1 MTSLTLGIN
10 TGFAINRFPE
20 PDEWARIVTE
30 DLHLTSVQLVA
41 DLLNPFWPSPV
52 IESEVARIQ
61 DAVCRY
67 GISIHSLMTSAF
79 TRVNHLLHP
88 HLQSRQAWS
97 EWFARFADLAAR
109 LGARAI
115 GSHFG
120 ILSVRDAHDPLRYR
134 ERVDEGVRRW
144 QELSF
149 YARDAGLEYIY
160 FETMSIPREMAYT
173 VAEARELCA
182 RVNEHAGVP
191 MVFCLDVGHAPHP
204 DERDPYLWLSELG
217 RDTRIVHLQQTE
229 AGHSRHWPFISPY
242 NELGIIDPARVIASL
257 CEARAGDVLLAF
269 EISHRESYEQ
279 DSRVVDDL
287 RASVAYWRRFLPHDG
302 PCPSPLIANGEPLP

>member
-20 PDEWARIVTE
+20 PEQWARIVADE
-30 DLHLTSVQLVA
+30 LQLTSVQLVA
-41 DLLNPFWPSPV
+41 DLLNPFWPPSV
-52 IESEVARIQ
+52 IEAEIARIQ

-67 GISIHSLMTSAF
+67 GITIHSLMTSSF

-88 HLQSRQAWS
+88 HLETREAWS
-97 EWFARFADLAAR
+97 EWFRCLADLAVR

-120 ILSVRDAHDPLRYR
+120 ILSVQDAQDPLRHR
-134 ERVDEGVRRW
+134 ERVDEAIRRW
-144 QELSF
+144 QDLSF
-149 YARDAGLEYIY
+149 YARDVGLEYIY

-173 VAEARELCA
+173 ISQAKELAA

-191 MVFCLDVGHAPHP
+191 MAYCLDVGHAPHP
-204 DERDPYLWLSELG
+204 DERDPYLWLRELG
-217 RDTRIVHLQQTE
+217 HDSRIVHLQQTE

-242 NELGIIDPARVIASL
+242 NEVGIIDPAQVIKAL
-257 CEARAGDVLLAF
+257 CEAGAGDVLLAF
-269 EISHRESYEQ
+269 EISHRESFEQ
-279 DSRVVDDL
+279 DGRVIDDL
-287 RASVAYWRRFLPHDG
+287 KASVAYWRRFWPHDG
-302 PCPSPLIANGEPLP
+302 RCPAQVSGGAQ